1 MPQYQNNPIA
11 NAVDGNAESKFFS
24 SRNTQVN
31 DYVMLSFGAPKF
43 IDTVYLKQG
52 GDDKF
57 NSSKLYY
64 TTDDVPSSRNTQV
77 NDYVML
83 SFGAPKFIDTVY
95 LKQGGDDKFNS
106 SKLYYT
112 TDDVPSADGK
122 WTELTQVNDYVMLS
136 FGAPKFIDT
145 VYLKQG
151 GDDKFNSSKLY
162 YTTDDVPS
170 ADGKWTELP
179 APTSASEQ
187 TITFDRVEATG
198 VKFVSTAAT
207 GNWFQLFEFNAFEKF
222 SYSKDSLYASFD
234 LSGVNLAA
242 RVGDG
247 SFKTTDGSVA
257 LPKKGDVI
265 AVDLGSVRREVV
277 LANADAQVAK
287 GAELVYSQNG
297 IEWSPLKGADPVRA
311 RYVGYRATA
320 DAASVDFKALTGS
333 YLQDAASVDFK
344 ALTGSYLHSLA
355 PSIVKSELPGAQTL
369 DAAKIFDGN
378 VATATHLAS
387 LRASCPAP
395 RPSTPPRSSTATSP
409 PPPSPAV
416 APPRAPRSFST
427 WARSARSRALSTSS
441 PRPVS
446 ITSAMP

>member
-1 MPQYQNNPIA
+1 MSAKAIKVVNGVKTAKWWRVVDLHAGFGKIEATATATTNMPQYQNNPIV
-11 NAVDGNAESKFFS
+11 NVVDGNADSKFWS
-24 SRNTQVN
+24 NRKTQAN
-31 DYVMLSFGAPKF
+31 DYVMLSFSAPKF

-52 GDDKF
+52 DADKF
-57 NSSKLYY
+57 TASKLYY
-64 TTDDVPSSRNTQV
+64 TTDA
-77 NDYVML
+77 
-83 SFGAPKFIDTVY
+83 AP
-95 LKQGGDDKFNS
+95 
-106 SKLYYT
+106 
-112 TDDVPSADGK
+112 A
-122 WTELTQVNDYVMLS
+122 
-136 FGAPKFIDT
+136 
-145 VYLKQG
+145 
-151 GDDKFNSSKLY
+151 
-162 YTTDDVPS
+162 

-198 VKFVSTAAT
+198 VKLVSTAAT
-207 GNWFQLFEFNAFEKF
+207 DSWFQLFEFNAFEKF

-234 LSGVNLAA
+234 LAGVNLAA

-247 SFKTTDGSVA
+247 SFKTTDGSVT

-277 LANADAQVAK
+277 LANAACPGRK
-287 GAELVYSQNG
+287 GG
-297 IEWSPLKGADPVRA
+297 GALSTPRTASSGARSRA
-311 RYVGYRATA
+311 PTPSAPAMSATA
-320 DAASVDFKALTGS
+320 PRRMR
-333 YLQDAASVDFK
+333 
-344 ALTGSYLHSLA
+344 H
-355 PSIVKSELPGAQTL
+355 PSTSRRSP
-369 DAAKIFDGN
+369 
-378 VATATHLAS
+378 VATCTPSHLAS